1 MTEEEI
7 IKSVSASFEME
18 GLIVTEQYKER
29 GKTILSGEK
38 TIEQVIDELN
48 KKWLSK

>member
-1 MTEEEI
+1 MTKEEI

-18 GLIVTEQYKER
+18 GLIVTEQDKER
-29 GKTILSGEK
+29 GKAILSGEK

-48 KKWLSK
+48 QKWRIE